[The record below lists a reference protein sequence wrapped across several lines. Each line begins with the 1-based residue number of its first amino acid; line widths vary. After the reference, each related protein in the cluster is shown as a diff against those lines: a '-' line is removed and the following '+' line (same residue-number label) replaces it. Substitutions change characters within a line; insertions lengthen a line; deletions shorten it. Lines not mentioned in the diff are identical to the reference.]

1 MHGANE
7 MYRGRGNQFIS
18 KVSRIEIRLHGRS
31 MPDLEIASNYFDEPN
46 NWLGANDVR
55 ESIGIRK
62 LWAKENKSRLSTSKQ
77 ILGDPRSSIAESN
90 KRKLATQRDRRAK
103 ERRNRME
110 NGNVQSRRK
119 FADCKL
125 APLIKRYIKTA
136 IISGAVVQTKGSGAS
151 GSFKL
156 PVSAQEKIKAKK
168 AKIPGK
174 KAVEKKVLTKKSA
187 SSKKTAKSIK
197 KAAVPLK
204 KVRPSKSVPVNKA
217 KVTGKSIAKS
227 KKTAKALAIKT
238 KTPKPKKVTAAKSV
252 KATGRK

>member
-1 MHGANE
+1 M
-7 MYRGRGNQFIS
+7 
-18 KVSRIEIRLHGRS
+18 
-31 MPDLEIASNYFDEPN
+31 
-46 NWLGANDVR
+46 
-55 ESIGIRK
+55 
-62 LWAKENKSRLSTSKQ
+62 ENKTSSGSTIVKTITNTSPSTKKLVKSKSKMQ
-77 ILGDPRSSIAESN
+77 RTKSSHPPTSAMVKAAIKELKDRKGSSVKAIKKYIIA
-90 KRKLATQRDRRAK
+90 TY
-103 ERRNRME
+103 
-110 NGNVQSRRK
+110 NVDDS
-119 FADCKL
+119 KL

-136 IISGAVVQTKGSGAS
+136 ITSGAVVQTKGSGAS

-168 AKIPGK
+168 AKIPEK
-174 KAVEKKVLTKKSA
+174 KAVEKKVLTKKPA
-187 SSKKTAKSIK
+187 SSKKTAKSVK